1 MTKKMPSTISPQTS
15 AIDREGQWFQKE
27 KCRERLLSKLRATKE
42 EEKLKQ
48 QLLHYSREAD
58 KVPALK
64 RELQR
69 CQTLAMQQQGGDVM
83 RKTAFELWCTG
94 AVLLMRADHPRIT
107 AGHSDAKVL
116 SLYLQR
122 VELLMLFQQ
131 QQ

>member
-1 MTKKMPSTISPQTS
+1 MTKKMPDTRSPQTS
-15 AIDREGQWFQKE
+15 ASERETQWFEKE
-27 KCRERLLSKLRATKE
+27 KCRERLLVKLRAKKE

-48 QLLHYSREAD
+48 QLLHYSREAE

-69 CQTLAMQQQGGDVM
+69 CQTLAMQQQEGGDVM
-83 RKTAFELWCTG
+83 SKTAFELWCEG
-94 AVLLMRADHPRIT
+94 GVLLMRADHPRIT

-116 SLYLQR
+116 GLYLKR

-131 QQ
+131 Q